1 MKKIALEELLGRGG
15 PGEILV
21 LGEAD
26 SFTRSEIVR
35 ALEKRG
41 FAVTEEYRPGAALAV
56 IESRRLTPPLESVSE
71 AAYEA
76 GVPHYP
82 MEELERILSRD
93 LKAQSVLMS
102 LKLSKDRARLI
113 RLLRNEHI
121 DDDFFLK
128 LLGLYVWESGE
139 LMGSDEDRY
148 VLIAVLER
156 FLDLSVYERDAL
168 YSPVTLLRLINS
180 TDRAALLDALLG
192 LPDFEFRLQRRR
204 IGIAEA
210 VAAREIL
217 EPETVAKLLRR
228 REPRIDRVLGANPA
242 LDTAGR
248 DTLFERG
255 EEETL
260 KALAAHPDLED
271 ELFEALLE
279 RGGEVTEELLRRQR
293 IDGKRLE
300 RILSR
305 DFDPATLAILG
316 ENERLEPAI
325 YPELIALEI
334 PELLANIAAN
344 DATPPEVLERLAERE
359 ELHPRLALNPAASE
373 AILRR
378 LWEGGDREVL
388 EALSYNPATP
398 TEILRA
404 LYETGEF
411 PSHQGLAANP
421 ATPTE
426 ILHQLK
432 TDHRLW
438 LILQRNEKFVTEAN
452 REMGMR

>member
-1 MKKIALEELLGRGG
+1 
-15 PGEILV
+15 
-21 LGEAD
+21 
-26 SFTRSEIVR
+26 
-35 ALEKRG
+35 
-41 FAVTEEYRPGAALAV
+41 
-56 IESRRLTPPLESVSE
+56 
-71 AAYEA
+71 
-76 GVPHYP
+76 
-82 MEELERILSRD
+82 
-93 LKAQSVLMS
+93 MS

-113 RLLRNEHI
+113 RLLRNEHL

-128 LLGLYVWESGE
+128 LLGLYGWESGE

-148 VLIAVLER
+148 VLIAILER

-168 YSPVTLLRLINS
+168 YSPVTLLRLINT
-180 TDRAALLDALLG
+180 TDRPDLLEALLG

-228 REPRIDRVLGANPA
+228 RDPRIDRVLGANPA
-242 LDTAGR
+242 LDAAGR
-248 DTLFERG
+248 RALFERG
-255 EEETL
+255 DSETL
-260 KALAAHPDLED
+260 KALAAHPELED

-279 RGGEVTEELLRRQR
+279 RGDEVTRELLRRQR

-300 RILSR
+300 KILAR
-305 DFDPATLAILG
+305 KFDPEILAILG
-316 ENERLEPAI
+316 ENEVLEPES

-344 DATPPEVLERLAERE
+344 DATPPEVLERLARRE
-359 ELHPRLALNPAASE
+359 ELHPRLALNPPTPE

-378 LWEGGDREVL
+378 LWHEENPEIR
-388 EALSYNPATP
+388 EALAYNPATP
-398 TEILRA
+398 PEILEA
-404 LYETGEF
+404 LYERGEF
-411 PSHQGLAANP
+411 ACHQGLAANP
-421 ATPTE
+421 ATPME